1 MVESPLFVRTY
12 HANHQLLPKSC
23 QIIQSK
29 INSFPALRQHM
40 LTHAF
45 DIQSTLHIL
54 DVTAKTAE
62 DLLLLVVLLT
72 SKMLST
78 PKEEIL

>member
-1 MVESPLFVRTY
+1 
-12 HANHQLLPKSC
+12 
-23 QIIQSK
+23 
-29 INSFPALRQHM
+29 M